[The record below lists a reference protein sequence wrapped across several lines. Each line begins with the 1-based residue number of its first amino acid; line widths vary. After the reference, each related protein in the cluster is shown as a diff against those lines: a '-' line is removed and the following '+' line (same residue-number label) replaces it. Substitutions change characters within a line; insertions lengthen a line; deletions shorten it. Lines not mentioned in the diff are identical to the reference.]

1 MKRFISTPDA
11 PKAIA
16 AYSQAVETNGMLFI
30 SGQVPIDPSTG
41 KMVEGGIEEQTR
53 QVMKNIGAILN
64 AAGYSF
70 ADVVKTTCLLS
81 DMANYPALNSVYGT
95 WFPGNAP
102 ARAAYAVT
110 ALPLGSL
117 IEIETIASK

>member
-1 MKRFISTPDA
+1 MTFKEWFDDMT
-11 PKAIA
+11 KAQ
-16 AYSQAVETNGMLFI
+16 SKLKVNWKGL
-30 SGQVPIDPSTG
+30 
-41 KMVEGGIEEQTR
+41 KEQTR
-53 QVMKNIGAILN
+53 QVMKNIGAILD

-81 DMANYPALNSVYGT
+81 DMANYPAVNSVYGT